1 MMKLNVKENQLLTT
15 KFMTK
20 YTANDLKRILLIF
33 HSLVPMLN
41 KAGSNKYIN
50 TYLIFICALRVRLI
64 QALIEAASPVSIS
77 CTIPPL
83 KQPMSKSSL
92 LDLVGSYHTTL
103 YMSHFA
109 YACKMEFPA

>member
-50 TYLIFICALRVRLI
+50 TYLIFIRVLRVRLVCSMYMGKVRRTKV
-64 QALIEAASPVSIS
+64 LPPV
-77 CTIPPL
+77 
-83 KQPMSKSSL
+83 
-92 LDLVGSYHTTL
+92 
-103 YMSHFA
+103 F
-109 YACKMEFPA
+109 